1 MSALRIVGQENPIKM
16 YIAGKFWNNLIGDTD
31 DSLTLVEFLIDQNK
45 EEITLAEIFSKLGI
59 DRQNGSYTKTVEG
72 LGYAHSSGV
81 RKGFHFV
88 IDVIIDL
95 AALLLECKVRG
106 GVNLHD
112 IGPSTA
118 PSRVIRITTTIVDHA
133 AMHKA
138 LADFIADPLSYDIH
152 ELVPENDLRELA
164 NLTERLRKELYDE
177 TDEEEGSEA
186 PPGTGRFVAFVL
198 LSEVQWNKTQL
209 IQDLNSKWNINV
221 PDQDQ
226 SNDDNSLVFTIG
238 QAVCAVGMMGIPVP
252 NGEAVAN
259 AQNNF
264 MWRGAVDAAT
274 AHKAHIIVAVT
285 GSTATLRE
293 RGLLHAKVIAACCR
307 QANATGV
314 YVNRVVLE
322 PLFYE
327 QSAELMLENSLPI
340 LNWVWVGLAVDNDR
354 NVRAYTSG
362 LDVLGKDELEI
373 VDVPH
378 DVDHL
383 TLAKARMMLMG
394 AAGYILES
402 DVVLADGETIG
413 FSTDDKHS
421 IRRSPGVNVP
431 GMSLKVSYES
441 VEANNENDD
450 EEMDNAAYHIE
461 DIQDKELPVDEITGF
476 NHLAIYLRWCIEHD
490 MMGESFVK
498 EHAALVTQ
506 VKENPTAAD
515 LRVFVRDVLHGQLK
529 VSIFSE
535 FGKKFAR
542 YYYGESND
550 GSSGPYFP
558 CDIDDYAFKYF
569 GEARYFSDEFKD
581 EAYLF
586 VPFDESYYTAMKIVM
601 DRHFDAWNTQEIVGE
616 KLPSPVCA
624 SIIRYLGCQYVYFP
638 SMKNDDP
645 IISALGYARRRG
657 LTEGYF
663 PVLVSASE
671 TLYECL
677 CDHTQLRDTTPS
689 DEARELISNYRQ
701 QMLNKELK
709 DGRQILDAMVNSVR
723 EDAEEQW
730 GEMLQETDG
739 GREDHQIWGIRQ
751 LNGMTNPLILAKIP
765 VKNPWE
771 VFAYLPFGGW
781 NDCPGTEVL
790 MSVSKYWFEKFRAVP
805 VAVTKDELDF
815 ALPEPVPKDQALQ
828 VAIDHCGFCPD
839 SSEIGDNAD
848 SLWQSTTWHFWWD

>member
-1 MSALRIVGQENPIKM
+1 MSDLCIVGHQNPIKM

-31 DSLTLVEFLIDQNK
+31 DSLTLVEFLNDQNK

-59 DRQNGSYTKTVEG
+59 DRQNSSYTKTVEG
-72 LGYAHSSGV
+72 LGYTHSSGV

-88 IDVIIDL
+88 INVIIDL

-106 GVNLHD
+106 GVNLRELD
-112 IGPSTA
+112 PATA
-118 PSRVIRITTTIVDHA
+118 PSRIIRITTTIMDHA

-138 LADFIADPLSYDIH
+138 LTDFVADPLSYDIH
-152 ELVPENDLRELA
+152 ELVPENDMRELA

-177 TDEEEGSEA
+177 TDEGEGSEA

-198 LSEVQWNKTQL
+198 LSEVQWNRNQL

-221 PDQDQ
+221 PDQGQ
-226 SNDDNSLVFTIG
+226 SNDDNSLVFTVGNAI
-238 QAVCAVGMMGIPVP
+238 CAVGMMGIPVP

-259 AQNNF
+259 ARNNF
-264 MWRGAVDAAT
+264 MWREAVEAAT

-285 GSTATLRE
+285 GATATLRE

-327 QSAELMLENSLPI
+327 QSADVMLENSLPI
-340 LNWVWVGLAVDNDR
+340 WNWVWIGLAVDNDR

-362 LDVLGKDELEI
+362 LDVFGKDELEI
-373 VDVPH
+373 VDVPNG
-378 DVDHL
+378 VDPL
-383 TLAKARMMLMG
+383 TLAKVRVILIGVAE
-394 AAGYILES
+394 YILES

-413 FSTDDKHS
+413 FSADDKHS

-431 GMSLKVSYES
+431 GMSLKLSYNPIE
-441 VEANNENDD
+441 ENNENDD
-450 EEMDNAAYHIE
+450 EDMDDAAYHVEAIR
-461 DIQDKELPVDEITGF
+461 DKELPVDEITGF
-476 NHLAIYLRWCIEHD
+476 NHLAIFLRWCIEHD
-490 MMGESFVK
+490 MMGEPFMK

-506 VKENPTAAD
+506 VKENPAAVD
-515 LRVFVRDVLHGQLK
+515 LRVFVRDVLQGQLK
-529 VSIFSE
+529 VCLFSE

-550 GSSGPYFP
+550 GSRAPYFP
-558 CDIDDYAFKYF
+558 SDIDDYAFKYF

-586 VPFDESYYTAMKIVM
+586 IPFDESYYSAMKAVI
-601 DRHFDAWNTQEIVGE
+601 DRHFDAWSTQEIGAE
-616 KLPSPVCA
+616 RSPSPVCA
-624 SIIRYLGCQYVYFP
+624 SIIRFLGCQCVYFP
-638 SMKNDDP
+638 PMKNDDP
-645 IISALGYARRRG
+645 IISAFGYARRRG
-657 LTEGYF
+657 LIDGYF
-663 PVLVSASE
+663 PVLVVPSE
-671 TLYECL
+671 TLYESL
-677 CDHTQLRDTTPS
+677 CDQTRLRDTTPS

-701 QMLNKELK
+701 EMLNKELK
-709 DGRQILDAMVNSVR
+709 DGRQILDTMVNTIMDESGER
-723 EDAEEQW
+723 W

-739 GREDHQIWGIRQ
+739 GMENHKIWSIRH
-751 LNGMTNPLILAKIP
+751 GDMTNPLILAKIP

-790 MSVSKYWFEKFRAVP
+790 MAVSKYWFEKFRAVP
-805 VAVTKDELDF
+805 VALTKDELDF

-828 VAIDHCGFCPD
+828 VAIDHCGFCSD
-839 SSEIGDNAD
+839 SCEIGDNAD
-848 SLWQSTTWHFWWD
+848 SLWQSTTWYFWWD